1 MKSLF
6 DPEEIPEP
14 LPSNKIVS
22 LFDTPQTSPLAVPI
36 SVPELNLTPEPDFSS
51 DDFRDIGD
59 IEAERR
65 QIFARA
71 LEAAQNLQPVSN
83 TRYTLALTNPHYI
96 GKERI
101 SKADHKKALM
111 TNSYLTRKLAG
122 TWELRDKE
130 GNVVGR
136 KNAVIA
142 HIPYLTDI
150 GTFARNGNDYTL
162 SHQFR
167 LRPGVYTRWQDN
179 GELEAHINVSGG
191 IGHKIYMDPETGIFK
206 MRFGQ
211 ASLPAVDV
219 LKILGVTDQQ
229 MQDCWGDDI
238 YYANIQKTDPKA
250 LNKLYQKFT
259 YGKGKAET
267 AEEKKEVIKNTF
279 AKMGLDPRVSKATLG
294 KPYDTVTPDVIMD
307 TTAKLIRVNKGLE
320 ETDSRDNMAFQKL
333 YGPEDIISDKI
344 AGSANTLRQ
353 ALWKLSANG
362 NLDKIPTGLLDKSVD
377 SAIIGS
383 GLGMPLEEVNAL
395 ELFDN
400 QFRVTRLGEGGISS
414 IDAIPDSA
422 RNVHPS
428 QMGFTD
434 ILRTPES
441 LKAGVDSRMSTFVK
455 KGKDGT
461 IYTKVRD
468 LYGNDHWRS
477 AQDIADAVVAFPNEL
492 RSSRKFVAAIVNG
505 KMRMVPRDKVE
516 YEFPAMQNAQHAIGQ
531 MVPMT
536 SGVKAQRAVMAAR
549 MLTQALPLEN
559 PEAPFVQ
566 AGIPDELDKS
576 YEEKYGEKFG
586 AVRAHEPLKI
596 TKVTDDSITAV
607 NLNGEEKTFDLYRNM
622 AFNRKT
628 GIDQTPM
635 VQPGDIVKEGG
646 LLAKSNFTDDNGTAA
661 VGKNTKIAYLPY
673 KGLTFEDGFVVSE
686 SYAKRMAS
694 IHYYKNKLPIDKNTH
709 LGTSQFVAAKPGVYS
724 KEQLANFT
732 EDGVIKPGTVVHTG
746 DPLLLAV
753 NKIEPTE
760 AQRKMGRK
768 VSWKDASVTWEH
780 HDDGVVTDVF
790 HDAKGAQVVVKT
802 KQQLREADK
811 LSGRY
816 GNKAVVARI
825 VPDEEMPTLEDGTK
839 PELLL
844 STLSLVSRVNPAQI
858 AECILGKVAAKT
870 GKRYAIKD
878 FQDEEDLIQ
887 FAKDEAAKY
896 GIKDTETLTDEEDPD
911 HPKKIPG
918 VLVGNMFIMK
928 LHHSAESKAQGRGI
942 GRYTMDGKPAKG
954 GDDGAKRVGMLEL
967 SALLSHGA
975 TKNIA
980 DLKYVKGQE
989 NLDYWRQYLAGY
1001 NPPTP
1006 RIPYVYDKFVN
1017 YLKGSGINVQR
1028 ENGRIHLM
1036 ALTNSAV
1043 DDLVGD
1049 REITGVTDPRT
1060 GLKTLTTVAW
1070 DDNLKALPGGL
1081 FDPDVTGGHAGNQ
1094 WSYFK
1099 LNLKLP
1105 NPVMETPLRLMLKMT
1120 ENEFRDVMAGKK
1132 TIETGTGPEALYA
1145 AASKLNIKNELERAR
1160 DDIKSGKKTYRD
1172 AAVKRLG
1179 YLKSAEQL
1187 GQEPKDW
1194 FLDKCPVI
1202 PPFFRPVSVMGGNGL
1217 PLVADANYLYKE
1229 LFDINQTYGANKKM
1243 FGEEN
1248 SRDLG
1253 LAMYDAFKAVTG
1265 LGDPNK
1271 RELKQKNVDGFLKH
1285 VFGSG
1290 AKYSM
1295 IQTKLLGTPTDLSGR
1310 AVISLNPDYDMD
1322 TIGLPESVAWDTYK
1336 PLVIRKLRQSGRNGM
1351 VALKEVENHTEAAR
1365 RALQEV
1371 MESRPVL
1378 LNRAP
1383 TLHKFGI
1390 MALMPKLIKGDTI
1403 KINPFI
1409 CGGAGADF
1417 DGDNAIGSV
1426 FIRILS
1432 TKKTGSEQTFEKNID
1447 NFLTQDRRQFTISLI
1462 NQFSLP
1468 INEDKTMKENCALNV
1483 KSAEKFEIVD
1493 LENFPRL
1500 EKINESE
1507 GQFGQIDWFAVP
1519 ENVEVLA
1526 YNEETGNVGW
1536 MHPTVFSIHHGCPV
1550 VIATTNNKRQIYT
1563 DDDPRAIYGLDPNT
1577 FKFVRATPKDALEKH
1592 IMIPRM
1598 RYADNLIPEVT
1609 MESIQVE
1616 EFNPDDGRAH
1626 AIKDALPV
1634 DEKLGYIFGAVIG
1647 DGWYSGNQLY
1657 LSDKDFDVADRL
1669 DECIASTTID
1679 GEKIHSGL
1687 HDGTYNAMGESWR
1700 HAWSYT
1706 QLGKFITKHIGHGC
1720 RNKHL
1725 PVWFLNTPESFR
1737 KGLFAGLMDTD
1748 GGIGISNSKKK
1759 PQLLANYTTTCLR
1772 LAREIVMLAATLNIS
1787 ASITTNK
1794 TPAGLPCWY
1803 VVFSAPDIK
1812 RWGGEYMAMTNKVE
1826 KIKNTEVMQDSPAAA
1841 RTNLVPVGMDLA
1853 NKLCQIIGNK
1863 KKPTTEED
1871 VERKKLYAVF
1881 AISKKSGNISRPTAK
1896 KVIETL
1902 TKYNLT
1908 VDHPD
1913 FENWK
1918 TIVYNE
1924 EIVWEY
1930 IAEVEDTKIVETGYD
1945 LTVPGSDTFV
1955 NSEGIVLSNTMV
1967 FHVPTT
1973 AEAAQEALDRML
1985 PSKNLLS
1992 PSDFSVVPGISRD
2005 NEIGLYES
2013 TRPNPE
2019 KATRVYATTK
2029 DVVAAWKRGELN
2041 PRDKVR
2047 VLSDD

>member
-6 DPEEIPEP
+6 DPEETPEP

-22 LFDTPQTSPLAVPI
+22 LFDTPQTSPLAVP
-36 SVPELNLTPEPDFSS
+36 VPLPAMNFTPEPDFNS
-51 DDFRDIGD
+51 DDFRDVGD

-96 GKERI
+96 GKDKV
-101 SKADHKKALM
+101 SKAEHKKALM

-130 GNVVGR
+130 GNVISR

-179 GELEAHINVSGG
+179 GELEAHVNVSGG
-191 IGHKIYMDPETGIFK
+191 IGHKIYMDPETGVFK
-206 MRFGQ
+206 MKFGQ
-211 ASLPAVDV
+211 ASLPAADV
-219 LKILGVTDQQ
+219 LGILGVTDDQ
-229 MQDCWGDDI
+229 MQEYWGDDI
-238 YYANIQKTDPKA
+238 YYANVQKSDPKA
-250 LNKLYQKFT
+250 LNKLYQKLT
-259 YGKGKAET
+259 YGKGKAT
-267 AEEKKEVIKNTF
+267 NSEEKKEAIRNVF

-294 KPYDTVTPDVIMD
+294 KPYDRVTPEVILD
-307 TTAKLIRVNKGLE
+307 TTAKLIRVNKGIE

-344 AGSANTLRQ
+344 AGSAGALRQ

-362 NLDKIPTGLLDKSVD
+362 NLDKIPTGLLDKAVD

-383 GLGMPLEEVNAL
+383 GLGMPIEEVNAL
-395 ELFDN
+395 ELLDN

-441 LKAGVDSRMSTFVK
+441 LKAGVDSRIGTVVK

-468 LYGNDHWRS
+468 MGGNDHWRS
-477 AQDIADAVVAFPNEL
+477 AQDIADSVVAFPNEL
-492 RSSRKFVAAIVNG
+492 RSKRKFVAAIVNG
-505 KMRMVPRDKVE
+505 RMRMVPRDKVE
-516 YEFPAMQNAQHAIGQ
+516 YEFPTMQATQHAIGQ

-536 SGVKAQRAVMAAR
+536 SGVKAQRAIMAAR

-566 AGIPDELDKS
+566 AGIPDELDRS

-586 AVRAHEPLKI
+586 AIRAKEPLKI
-596 TKVTDDSITAV
+596 TKVTDDTIYAV
-607 NLNGEEKTFDLYRNM
+607 NQAGEEKTFDLYRNM

-628 GIDQTPM
+628 GLDQTAM
-635 VQPGDIVKEGG
+635 VRPGDIVKEGG

-661 VGKNTKIAYLPY
+661 VGKNTKVAYLPY

-694 IHYYKNKLPIDKNTH
+694 IHYYKNRLPIDKNTH
-709 LGTSQFVAAKPGVYS
+709 LGTNQFVAAKPGVYT

-768 VSWKDASVTWEH
+768 ASWKDASVTWEH

-858 AECILGKVAAKT
+858 AEAILGKVAAKT

-878 FQDEEDLIQ
+878 FQDEEDLVQ

-911 HPKKIPG
+911 HPKQIPN

-954 GDDGAKRVGMLEL
+954 GDDGAKRMGMLEL

-980 DLKYVKGQE
+980 DIKYVKGQE
-989 NLDYWRQYLAGY
+989 NLDYWRQYMAGY

-1028 ENGRIHLM
+1028 ENGRVHLM

-1049 REITGVTDPRT
+1049 REITGTTDPRT

-1120 ENEFRDVMAGKK
+1120 EQEFRDVMAGKK
-1132 TIETGTGPEALYA
+1132 TIETGTGPEAIYA

-1229 LFDINQTYGANKKM
+1229 LFDINQTYGANRKM

-1351 VALKEVENHTEAAR
+1351 AALKEVENHTEAAR

-1390 MALMPKLIKGDTI
+1390 MAMMPKLIKGDTI
-1403 KINPFI
+1403 KINPFV
-1409 CGGAGADF
+1409 CGGFGADF
-1417 DGDNAIGSV
+1417 DGNCTDFNTLINLKILKSVFDTEFLPCDNADFQITSPLENGDDEMFVYCTTIIGHFPHKDTYVLDKNGARVYDVRDGIDVLACDPETGKEAYYRVKGLTIEDNCNTQEVTVAGRKVIVSDNQSMACFDEKNGGLMKATPEEAKNLLV
-1426 FIRILS
+1426 PYFKKDPRKFGDFGSRDFGWWMGAFLSDGWVTDRCVGYCKLEDIKREEFVRITRNFHENFYCQEYSEKRDDSRNKLGDS
-1432 TKKTGSEQTFEKNID
+1432 TKIHLNSV
-1447 NFLTQDRRQFTISLI
+1447 SL
-1462 NQFSLP
+1462 
-1468 INEDKTMKENCALNV
+1468 
-1483 KSAEKFEIVD
+1483 AEKVKELD
-1493 LENFPRL
+1493 LVADGDERGAL
-1500 EKINESE
+1500 RK
-1507 GQFGQIDWFAVP
+1507 QIP
-1519 ENVEVLA
+1519 PK
-1526 YNEETGNVGW
+1526 Y
-1536 MHPTVFSIHHGCPV
+1536 IHHGSEEFLWGLLSGLLDGDGSLTKNTSAKNPRFYARV
-1550 VIATTNNKRQIYT
+1550 STSSPYLRDSIAYLCYRLGIRLCITTTPPRNHSNEAYSLVFSSTDLYYNLDKLTLIGEHEKQILEEWKQANP
-1563 DDDPRAIYGLDPNT
+1563 PRDQ
-1577 FKFVRATPKDALEKH
+1577 KD
-1592 IMIPRM
+1592 
-1598 RYADNLIPEVT
+1598 LIPISDLEYKNLRG
-1609 MESIQVE
+1609 SI
-1616 EFNPDDGRAH
+1616 DSKRD
-1626 AIKDALPV
+1626 
-1634 DEKLGYIFGAVIG
+1634 
-1647 DGWYSGNQLY
+1647 
-1657 LSDKDFDVADRL
+1657 
-1669 DECIASTTID
+1669 
-1679 GEKIHSGL
+1679 SGL
-1687 HDGTYNAMGESWR
+1687 YSAL
-1700 HAWSYT
+1700 
-1706 QLGKFITKHIGHGC
+1706 Q
-1720 RNKHL
+1720 
-1725 PVWFLNTPESFR
+1725 
-1737 KGLFAGLMDTD
+1737 
-1748 GGIGISNSKKK
+1748 SKKS
-1759 PQLLANYTTTCLR
+1759 CGR
-1772 LAREIVMLAATLNIS
+1772 
-1787 ASITTNK
+1787 
-1794 TPAGLPCWY
+1794 
-1803 VVFSAPDIK
+1803 
-1812 RWGGEYMAMTNKVE
+1812 
-1826 KIKNTEVMQDSPAAA
+1826 AAA
-1841 RTNLVPVGMDLA
+1841 RFVLERYLDLLKEVTPTLYERVC
-1853 NKLCQIIGNK
+1853 NKNTQWA
-1863 KKPTTEED
+1863 P
-1871 VERKKLYAVF
+1871 
-1881 AISKKSGNISRPTAK
+1881 
-1896 KVIETL
+1896 
-1902 TKYNLT
+1902 
-1908 VDHPD
+1908 
-1913 FENWK
+1913 
-1918 TIVYNE
+1918 
-1924 EIVWEY
+1924 
-1930 IAEVEDTKIVETGYD
+1930 VEDITEAGERQVYDLIVEGAK
-1945 LTVPGSDTFV
+1945 VFV
-1955 NSEGIVLSNTMV
+1955 ANYGIVIQDTMV

-1973 AEAAQEALDRML
+1973 AEAAKEALDRML

-2019 KATRVYATTK
+2019 KATKVYATKK